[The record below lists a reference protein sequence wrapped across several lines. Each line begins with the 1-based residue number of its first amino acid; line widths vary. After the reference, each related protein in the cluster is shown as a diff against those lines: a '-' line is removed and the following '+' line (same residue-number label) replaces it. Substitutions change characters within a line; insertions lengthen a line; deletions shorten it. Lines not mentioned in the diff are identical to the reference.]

1 MSLIVALKDSMQTA
15 SEVQCGWDRQAATSQ
30 SPRTGE
36 WRAFSLTACR
46 WQHGDLLSEKPG
58 SQLLLAA
65 PVEPRTGKTLIIH
78 LPESAVYSDAYE
90 NCTFQYFPRLL
101 FPRLRNR
108 DSQQL
113 RVLVLLPE
121 YPSIPQTW
129 QKKSFCLIPQGYSF
143 TKHRHG
149 CTFSVN
155 LESLQQSNRVS
166 SVVVVAFRYSCMISR
181 AIGAWNMLLR
191 IL

>member
-1 MSLIVALKDSMQTA
+1 MQTA
-15 SEVQCGWDRQAATSQ
+15 SEVHCGWDRQAATSQ

-121 YPSIPQTW
+121 YPSIPQPCRALSKPET
-129 QKKSFCLIPQGYSF
+129 PGP
-143 TKHRHG
+143 G
-149 CTFSVN
+149 VN
-155 LESLQQSNRVS
+155 SK
-166 SVVVVAFRYSCMISR
+166 
-181 AIGAWNMLLR
+181 LLVFKGVR
-191 IL
+191 TLVQMATQVHIIKNKTNS